1 MKSASNGD
9 ANQMGWFD
17 VKHLVVC
24 SALCWNP
31 GRLAE
36 VGYLVMDILV
46 VDGKKGFDEVL
57 FGQFLPAGVDA
68 DKNVGDILFRGFRF
82 DL

>member
-1 MKSASNGD
+1 
-9 ANQMGWFD
+9 
-17 VKHLVVC
+17 
-24 SALCWNP
+24 
-31 GRLAE
+31 
-36 VGYLVMDILV
+36 MDILV